1 MSLIAFGSINMDL
14 VAQTTRLPHKG
25 ETVLGKNF
33 FSTPGGKGANQAVAA
48 AKLGIE
54 TYMVGRVGDDN
65 FGQTLLNSL
74 QEANVN
80 TDYVSVTQ
88 NTCSGVA
95 VIAVDKNSDN
105 NIIVIPGANGCVD
118 GTDVERLKSLLPNAS
133 ALLLQ
138 LEVPIEAIIAAA
150 TAAKTAGVKVILD
163 PAPAPDTLP
172 DELYQLVDVITPNET
187 EASRLVGF
195 EVNNEEMYLKAAEIF
210 LNKTIS
216 TAVLKLGAKG
226 VFCATRTEHF
236 IIPAFQITPVDTV
249 AAGDAFNGAMAAAM
263 DGGLSLREAMIWGAA
278 AGALAATQQGTQS
291 SLPSRA
297 TFDAFLQVN
306 SVIVGLDA
314 DEP

>member
-1 MSLIAFGSINMDL
+1 MSLIVFGSINMDL
-14 VAQTTRLPHKG
+14 VAQTTRLPRKS

-33 FSTPGGKGANQAVAA
+33 FIKSGGKGANQAVAA

-54 TYMVGRVGDDN
+54 TYMIGRVGDDD
-65 FGQTLLNSL
+65 FGITLLNSL
-74 QEANVN
+74 KEANVN
-80 TDYVSVTQ
+80 TDNVRVTQ

-95 VIAVDKNSDN
+95 IIAVDENSDN

-118 GTDVERLKSLLPNAS
+118 GTDVERLKLLLPKAS

-138 LEVPIEAIIAAA
+138 LEVPIKTIIKAALE
-150 TAAKTAGVKVILD
+150 AKTAGVKVILD

-172 DELYQLVDVITPNET
+172 DELYSLVDVITPNET

-195 EVNNEEMYLKAAEIF
+195 EINNEETYLKAAEIF
-210 LNKTIS
+210 LNKNIN

-226 VFCATRTEHF
+226 VFCATRSEHF
-236 IIPAFQITPVDTV
+236 IIPAFKITPVDTV

-263 DGGLSLREAMIWGAA
+263 DRGLSLRDAMTWGAA
-278 AGALAATQQGTQS
+278 AGALAATQQGAQS

-297 TFDAFLQVN
+297 IFEDFLRSN
-306 SVIVGLDA
+306 SVRIGLDV

>member
-1 MSLIAFGSINMDL
+1 MSIIVFGSINMDL
-14 VAQTTRLPHKG
+14 VAQTTRLPRKG

-33 FSTPGGKGANQAVAA
+33 FSAPGGKGANQAVAA

-54 TYMVGRVGDDN
+54 TYMVGRVGDDD

-74 QEANVN
+74 KEANVN
-80 TDYVSVTQ
+80 TDYVTVTQ
-88 NTCSGVA
+88 NICSGVA
-95 VIAVDKNSDN
+95 VIAVDENSDN

-118 GTDVERLKSLLPNAS
+118 GTDVERLKVLLLKAS

-138 LEVPIEAIIAAA
+138 LEVPMKAIIAAA

-172 DELYQLVDVITPNET
+172 DELYYLVDIITPNET

-195 EVNNEEMYLKAAEIF
+195 EVNNEETYLKATEIF
-210 LNKTIS
+210 LNKNIN

-226 VFCATRTEHF
+226 VFCVTRTEHF
-236 IIPAFQITPVDTV
+236 IIPAFGIIPVDTV
-249 AAGDAFNGAMAAAM
+249 AAGDAFNGAMVAAM
-263 DGGLSLREAMIWGAA
+263 DGGLSLRETMIWGAA
-278 AGALAATQQGTQS
+278 AGALAATQQGAQS

-297 TFDAFLQVN
+297 TFDAFLQAN
-306 SVIVGLDA
+306 SVIVGLNT